1 MANTIPGGNKNLY
14 TDLTSLSQLKA
25 DASKDGDAKLR
36 EVAQQFEQVFM
47 NMMLKSMRQATE
59 SFSEDNPF
67 NSSEVQFYQGMLDQ
81 QLTLEL
87 SQGNNGMGLADVI
100 VRQLGGSDLSPETLR
115 QAMQLPTS
123 DDDLSQRLNQGESLN
138 ETLLNLAAR
147 RVATHSLEAVNQI
160 SSKLAATAEPEDTAE
175 LEETSE
181 QVDSVAAA
189 ASNPAAE
196 GEVAKANSMFDS
208 PETFVQQVLPLAEK
222 AAKALG
228 VDPRVLVA
236 QAALETGWGKS
247 IIRDESGQSSNNL
260 FNIKADGRW
269 NGDSVSVGTIEYRNG
284 LPQPEKASFR
294 AYDSIEDSLQDYI
307 KFLQD
312 NPRYEQALEQAGNP
326 VAYLQA
332 LQRAGYATDPN
343 YAEKIDS
350 IFRGNTLAEL
360 ARQTQEG

>member
-1 MANTIPGGNKNLY
+1 
-14 TDLTSLSQLKA
+14 
-25 DASKDGDAKLR
+25 
-36 EVAQQFEQVFM
+36 
-47 NMMLKSMRQATE
+47 
-59 SFSEDNPF
+59 
-67 NSSEVQFYQGMLDQ
+67 
-81 QLTLEL
+81 
-87 SQGNNGMGLADVI
+87 
-100 VRQLGGSDLSPETLR
+100 
-115 QAMQLPTS
+115 
-123 DDDLSQRLNQGESLN
+123 
-138 ETLLNLAAR
+138 
-147 RVATHSLEAVNQI
+147 VNQI
-160 SSKLAATAEPEDTAE
+160 SAKLAEDTAE

-196 GEVAKANSMFDS
+196 GEVAKANPMFDS

-247 IIRDESGQSSNNL
+247 IIRDGDGQSSNNL

-294 AYDSIEDSLQDYI
+294 AYASLEESLQDYVS
-307 KFLQD
+307 FLQD
-312 NPRYEQALEQAGNP
+312 NPRYEKALEQAGNP

-343 YAEKIDS
+343 YADKIDS

-360 ARQTQEG
+360 ASKTQES

>member
-123 DDDLSQRLNQGESLN
+123 DDDLSQRLNQGDSLN

-160 SSKLAATAEPEDTAE
+160 SAKLAEDTAE

-196 GEVAKANSMFDS
+196 GEVAKANPMFDS

-247 IIRDESGQSSNNL
+247 IIRDGDGQSSNNL

-294 AYDSIEDSLQDYI
+294 AYASLEESLQDYVS
-307 KFLQD
+307 FLQD
-312 NPRYEQALEQAGNP
+312 NPRYEKALEQAGNP

-343 YAEKIDS
+343 YADKIDS

-360 ARQTQEG
+360 ASKTQES